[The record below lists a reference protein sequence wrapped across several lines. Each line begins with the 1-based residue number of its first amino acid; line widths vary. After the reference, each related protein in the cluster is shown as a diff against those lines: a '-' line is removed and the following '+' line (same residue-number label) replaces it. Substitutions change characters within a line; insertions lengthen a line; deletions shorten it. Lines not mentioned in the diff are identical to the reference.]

1 MDETLKADGFDE
13 AIMGYAGRCGMNDVL
28 LYSANKI
35 IQILTERDGMTDEEA
50 IEFFE
55 YNIKGAYMGEGTP
68 LYYDDLDEDTRD
80 YRREDSPAQA
90 PCR

>member
-28 LYSANKI
+28 LYSTNKI
-35 IQILTERDGMTDEEA
+35 IQILMERDGMTDEEA

-55 YNIKGAYMGEGTP
+55 FNIKGAYMGEGTP
-68 LYYDDLDEDTRD
+68 LYYDDLHENTRD

-90 PCR
+90 LSR

>member
-28 LYSANKI
+28 LYSTNKI

-80 YRREDSPAQA
+80 HRREDSPAQA